1 MTPQHTAGDRRLRFL
16 ARTTATVLCLIVGF
30 VCLPVAHA
38 APAYAAYLDQPA
50 VNDDGTTGGG
60 LNPVLPLDEPTL
72 RRALEAA
79 RADGVPP
86 RRYATLLHQYWLVVA
101 VDNAGIDLAAWD
113 PSRGPAAGE
122 RTFNQVYVNYLR
134 LASGHPELWWAGLA
148 GIAGG
153 SFASGYF
160 DMSDVG
166 RVIDLPGIHQLGNA
180 VADILRT
187 TPEELVRGLPD
198 DIRLLATEGPKLTVD
213 DLAWY
218 QIRLMTMQ
226 KHIFVDLVPM
236 HEAYLA
242 QGLAGIDEMHRA
254 GILDDG
260 LRTAW
265 DSVAAGTRAGYI
277 DALIR
282 MTDREQNHVVADQ
295 WDVTAAGRG
304 AMGRVLTYVSTVAGK
319 AGVPG
324 VRAPGVFRPATV
336 TATAGPRTLSLR
348 TPLPDWNWAD
358 RDARWTYITG
368 DLVPRHIDMKSDAP
382 LAAAVLAEPFWDKLA
397 RGRLLQRLPEVI
409 ADMTSQWQ
417 LTG

>member
-1 MTPQHTAGDRRLRFL
+1 MPQHTAGYRLRFL
-16 ARTTATVLCLIVGF
+16 ARTAVVLLCLLFGF
-30 VCLPVAHA
+30 ASVPVAHA
-38 APAYAAYLDQPA
+38 VPAYTPYLDLPA
-50 VNDDGTTGGG
+50 VNDDGSAGGG
-60 LNPVLPLDEPTL
+60 LNPALPLDEPTL
-72 RRALEAA
+72 RIALDQA
-79 RADGVPP
+79 RADGVAPH
-86 RRYATLLHQYWLVVA
+86 RYATLLHQYWLVVA

-113 PSRGPAAGE
+113 PGRGPAAGE

-134 LASGHPELWWAGLA
+134 LASGHPEFWWAGLA

-166 RVIDLPGIHQLGNA
+166 RVIDLPGIHQLGNV
-180 VADILRT
+180 VADLLRH

-198 DIRLLATEGPKLTVD
+198 DIRLLATEGPRLSMD
-213 DLAWY
+213 DLVWY

-226 KHIFVDLVPM
+226 KHIFIDLVPM

-242 QGLAGIDEMHRA
+242 QGPAGIDEMYRA

-265 DSVAAGTRAGYI
+265 DSVASGTRAGYI

-324 VRAPGVFRPATV
+324 VRAPGVFEPATV
-336 TATAGPRTLSLR
+336 TAELGGRTLTLR
-348 TPLPDWNWAD
+348 TPLPGWNWAD
-358 RDARWTYITG
+358 RGARWTYITG
-368 DLVPRHIDMKSDAP
+368 DLVPRHIDMKSDAS

-397 RGRLLQRLPEVI
+397 RGRLLQRLPDVI